1 VSAHAA
7 LVFAIGLTGLCV
19 LCTACF
25 MVWLL
30 WSLFWTAYDH
40 VMQRHLR
47 VKNSELDVSYRTG
60 QFYIPPS
67 MRDIK

>member
-1 VSAHAA
+1 MNTHST
-7 LVFAIGLTGLCV
+7 LVFAIGLAAFCGICAV
-19 LCTACF
+19 CF
-25 MVWLL
+25 VVWLV

-60 QFYIPPS
+60 QFYVPPA
-67 MRDIK
+67 MRDTK